1 MNYPLK
7 SPGLASK
14 DDLQAKI
21 SFPDYSSWNV
31 LSNITLGSTSN
42 EAKIMKRCFAVIVCE
57 NMSSDA
63 GIINL
68 NIDGKNVA
76 MANMAAGGI
85 CSIPLPFKGGEKI
98 YFDSTVPYTA
108 VARCFNYID

>member
-14 DDLQAKI
+14 DDLNAKI
-21 SFPDYSSWNV
+21 SFPDYSSWSS
-31 LSNITLGSTSN
+31 LSNIILGSASN

-68 NIDGKNVA
+68 NIDGKIVA

-98 YFDSTVPYTA
+98 YFNSTVPYTA
-108 VARCFNYID
+108 VARCFNYLD

>member
-21 SFPDYSSWNV
+21 SFPDYSSWSV
-31 LSNITLGSTSN
+31 LSNVNLGSASN

-63 GIINL
+63 GTISLI
-68 NIDGKNVA
+68 IDGKIVT

-98 YFDSTVPYTA
+98 YFNSDVPYTA
-108 VARCFNYID
+108 VARCFNYLD

>member
-14 DDLQAKI
+14 DDLKAKI
-21 SFPDYSSWNV
+21 SFPDYSSWSV
-31 LSNITLGSTSN
+31 LSNVTIASYSN
-42 EAKIMKRCFAVIVCE
+42 EVKTMKRCFAVIVCE
-57 NMSSDA
+57 NVSSDA
-63 GIINL
+63 GTINL

-98 YFDSTVPYTA
+98 YFNSDVPYTA
-108 VARCFNYID
+108 VARCFNYLD